1 MTTRIGLVG
10 CVKEK
15 RSAPAAAGDLYT
27 SALFRGRRRFV
38 ERSCDRW
45 YILSALHGLVDPEA
59 TLEPYDVTLV
69 GAGRQTKRDWAA
81 RVLHQIDSQLGSVFG
96 VVIEVHAGADYR
108 DWGLVDGLRARGA
121 MVSAPTEG
129 LTQGRQLAF
138 YAQRPDCEATT

>member
-121 MVSAPTEG
+121 MVSAPTG
-129 LTQGRQLAF
+129 
-138 YAQRPDCEATT
+138 